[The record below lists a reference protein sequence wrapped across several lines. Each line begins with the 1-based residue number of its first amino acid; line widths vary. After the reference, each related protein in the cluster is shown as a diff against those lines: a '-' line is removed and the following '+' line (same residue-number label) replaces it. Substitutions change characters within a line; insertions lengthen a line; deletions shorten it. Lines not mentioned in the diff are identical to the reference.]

1 MSTIDGYI
9 LGRVT
14 WKTAAILAVGL
25 IILMSER
32 LLRLFDLFSGP
43 DDVVRYLGRMLVLL
57 MPHYIGIV
65 MPAAFFFAVLLTFS
79 RLSKEQEL
87 SALLASGT
95 SLSRL
100 YVPVGLLAM
109 GMACLAIVLL
119 GYVQPHA
126 RYAYRSIKHNLAQA
140 SLGLAIKEGSFLQI
154 DGLTFFAE
162 TSLDQGNRVRLKSIF
177 VLDSENGQD
186 RRLTTAEE
194 GVLIPSGENGE
205 PVLRLDDGLRLDF
218 DDEGKMSIV
227 DFQEFRWPLS
237 KSPVSGYRD
246 RGRDQRELTFP
257 ELFAVSARPPP
268 YLSEGEISAELN
280 SRLVIIVSTLT
291 LSFLAVAMG
300 AGKGWR
306 QRDLSAFLGLVM
318 LIVYNES
325 LEFGES
331 MVKRDQAPA
340 WLVLWGPFFLLTTAA
355 VFAFREA
362 AFRLPAGRPSLTN
375 RLVDWMASLRQ
386 AWLQAKRRRA

>member
-1 MSTIDGYI
+1 MSTIDRYI
-9 LGRVT
+9 LGRVA

-25 IILMSER
+25 IVLMSER

-95 SLSRL
+95 SLPRL
-100 YVPVGLLAM
+100 TLPVGVLAM
-109 GMACLAIVLL
+109 AMACLAIVLL
-119 GYVQPHA
+119 GYAQPHA
-126 RYAYRSIKHNLAQA
+126 RYAYRTIKHNLAQA

-162 TSLDQGNRVRLKSIF
+162 ASLDQGNRVRLARIF
-177 VLDSENGQD
+177 VLDGENGQD
-186 RRLTTAEE
+186 KRLTTARE
-194 GVLIPSGENGE
+194 GVLIPAGEDGE

-218 DDEGKMSIV
+218 DEQGQMSMV

-237 KSPVSGYRD
+237 RSPVSGYRE

-257 ELFAVSARPPP
+257 ELLAVSARPPP
-268 YLSEGEISAELN
+268 YLRPGEISAELN
-280 SRLVIIVSTLT
+280 SRLVIIFSTLA
-291 LSFLAVAMG
+291 LSLMAVAMG
-300 AGKGWR
+300 AGRSWR
-306 QRDLSAFLGLVM
+306 QRDLSAYIGLVM
-318 LIVYNES
+318 LVVYNES

-331 MVKRDQAPA
+331 MVKRDEAPA
-340 WLVLWGPFFLLTTAA
+340 WLVIWGPFALLTTAA
-355 VFAFREA
+355 VLAFREA
-362 AFRLPAGRPSLTN
+362 AFSLPEGRPSLTN
-375 RLVDWMASLRQ
+375 RLVDRLAALRQ
-386 AWLQAKRRRA
+386 VWLEARRRRA